1 MAGDLG
7 RGVARWREIWGEVW
21 RDGHEADLLRR
32 DGGRQ
37 DEAEVIRVSHHESA
51 DESSRG
57 AVAGRPHELLLVV
70 GGLEVDVEG
79 ACEVL
84 GSGGQAPRSRVRHG
98 RGDSRSSEAIRSH
111 SRPSEAIRGDPKRSG
126 AIRSRPRPS
135 EAIRSNLACPRKCE
149 VPLCSA
155 QPFCMSASIVYL

>member
-1 MAGDLG
+1 MGRDMARDVGARYG
-7 RGVARWREIWGEVW
+7 ARCGARYGARWREIWGEVW

-111 SRPSEAIRGDPKRSG
+111 SRPSEAIR
-126 AIRSRPRPS
+126 
-135 EAIRSNLACPRKCE
+135 SNLACPRKCE